1 MQLLH
6 DCSPTSLLP
15 MYHLVE
21 TLQDIHHPI
30 GMYLSMHHQ
39 IAVLVRR
46 SACETSL
53 AIPLS
58 CCIPLACATLGA
70 AMAPGLVLCDSLA
83 SMRQSPEGT
92 RTQHTDYEGRLFG
105 QYGIS
110 ARVVI
115 QDGLR
120 FLPRGRSS
128 PLGTYSALLDWR
140 SWSEGRY
147 FEGYDFVMIVSG
159 GNDVY
164 GENAEVTPDLYNALQ
179 VTARRAS
186 HLCGYH
192 WSHVPAGRVII
203 IFGGS
208 AATWRYPKAYGA
220 LFDGRVQQVLRWGKD
235 NLKGVTLVSG
245 AAELATLED
254 HEVVDRIGHLKYHA
268 GFDKLLAAMHQ
279 WYVILQRDKPDEPLY
294 TRLFQRR
301 SRL

>member
-1 MQLLH
+1 
-6 DCSPTSLLP
+6 
-15 MYHLVE
+15 
-21 TLQDIHHPI
+21 
-30 GMYLSMHHQ
+30 
-39 IAVLVRR
+39 
-46 SACETSL
+46 
-53 AIPLS
+53 
-58 CCIPLACATLGA
+58 
-70 AMAPGLVLCDSLA
+70 MAPGLVLCDSLA
-83 SMRQSPEGT
+83 SMRQSPDGT

-128 PLGTYSALLDWR
+128 LGTYAGLLERQARAGSRGHVFCSTDWQ
-140 SWSEGRY
+140 
-147 FEGYDFVMIVSG
+147 FEAYDFVMIVSG
-159 GNDVY
+159 GKDVY
-164 GENAEVTPDLYNALQ
+164 GENAEITPELYHALR

-186 HLCGYH
+186 YLCGSYGE
-192 WSHVPAGRVII
+192 HVPAGRVIF
-203 IFGGS
+203 IFGAS
-208 AATWRYPKAYGA
+208 AATWRYPNTVGA

-254 HEVVDRIGHLKYHA
+254 HEVVDRIGHLKYHS

-279 WYVILQRDKPDEPLY
+279 WYVILKGEKVDERPETY
-294 TRLFQRR
+294 GFKRL

>member
-1 MQLLH
+1 
-6 DCSPTSLLP
+6 
-15 MYHLVE
+15 
-21 TLQDIHHPI
+21 
-30 GMYLSMHHQ
+30 
-39 IAVLVRR
+39 
-46 SACETSL
+46 
-53 AIPLS
+53 
-58 CCIPLACATLGA
+58 
-70 AMAPGLVLCDSLA
+70 MAPGLVLCDSLA
-83 SMRQSPEGT
+83 SMRQSPDGT

-128 PLGTYSALLDWR
+128 PLGTYSGLLAWQ
-140 SWSEGRY
+140 SGFEGSQS
-147 FEGYDFVMIVSG
+147 EGYDFVMLVSS

-164 GENAEVTPDLYNALQ
+164 GEYAEITPELYNALQ

-186 HLCGYH
+186 YLCGYQYGA
-192 WSHVPAGRVII
+192 HVPAGRVII

-208 AATWRYPKAYGA
+208 AATWRYPNTVGA
-220 LFDGRVQQVLRWGKD
+220 RFDERVQQVLRWGKD

-254 HEVVDRIGHLKYHA
+254 HEVVDRIGHLKYHS

-279 WYVILQRDKPDEPLY
+279 WYVIMKGEKVDERPEMY
-294 TRLFQRR
+294 GWKRL